1 MRKLE
6 HFNLLILLIALAAV
20 GQMTQT
26 VYVPVIAD
34 IAVYFGE
41 PSGSVQ
47 RVMAAYLFTY
57 GFSQLIYGPLSDQV
71 GRRPVI
77 LVGMSIFYSRQR
89 WHFLPQRWIF

>member
-41 PSGSVQ
+41 PDRKSV
-47 RVMAAYLFTY
+47 V
-57 GFSQLIYGPLSDQV
+57 
-71 GRRPVI
+71 
-77 LVGMSIFYSRQR
+77 
-89 WHFLPQRWIF
+89 